1 MRIGQQKRQAEETV
15 NWQDEKWENYSSQEM
30 TEFHRESDNTGN
42 HRHVQF
48 GTRWIQLQRSLETL
62 AGSTMAGWV
71 VGAEARL
78 E

>member
-1 MRIGQQKRQAEETV
+1 
-15 NWQDEKWENYSSQEM
+15 M

-78 E
+78 EWSEGCVGGEETDNASRQLLQGLWE